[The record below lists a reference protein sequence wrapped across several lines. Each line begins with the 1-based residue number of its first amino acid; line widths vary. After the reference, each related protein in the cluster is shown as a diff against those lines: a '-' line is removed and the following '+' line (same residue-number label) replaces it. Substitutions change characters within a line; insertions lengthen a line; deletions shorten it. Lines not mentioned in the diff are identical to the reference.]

1 MTISAETLPLPTAD
15 VTAPTSRGRLLRELV
30 RTPTTLVALVI
41 VVVFVVCALFAPWIA
56 PHSGSRVSLETRLL
70 PPGWAK
76 GGSWTYPLG
85 TDSLGRDML
94 SRLIYGA
101 RTTMGIGVTVV
112 LLAGTFGTAMGLVA
126 GAAGGRMRAAIMWCT
141 DAQLAFPGLL
151 LILAVV
157 TFLRPS
163 IPVIV
168 AVLSLYG
175 WMIYTRMSNGLVQQ
189 LQDEDFVSAA
199 RMSGCSTRQII
210 LWHFL
215 PNCASALLTQ
225 AVLEL
230 ARVML
235 AEASLSYLGLG
246 VQPPQASWGL
256 MVAENQTYFGTAWWT
271 VIFPGVIL
279 AVLVLSLN
287 IVANWLR
294 LTTDPRHRQQQYVN
308 AARRRSVTRRRKVA

>member
-1 MTISAETLPLPTAD
+1 MTVSAEAGP
-15 VTAPTSRGRLLRELV
+15 VTATEIAAPIPRRGLLRDLL
-30 RTPTTLVALVI
+30 RTPTTLVSSLI
-41 VVVFVVCALFAPWIA
+41 VLIFVVAAVFAPWLA
-56 PHSGSRVSLETRLL
+56 PHSGSHVELIARLL
-70 PPGWAK
+70 PPAWEK

-85 TDSLGRDML
+85 TDALGRDVL

-101 RTTMGIGVTVV
+101 RTTMGIGVSVV
-112 LLAGTFGTAMGLVA
+112 LLSGVFGTAMGLIA
-126 GAAGGRMRAAIMWCT
+126 GAVGGRVRAVIMWCT

-163 IPVIV
+163 IPVII
-168 AVLSLYG
+168 AVLALYG
-175 WMIYTRMSNGLVQQ
+175 WMIYTRMATGLVLQ
-189 LQDEDFVSAA
+189 LREEDFVSAA

-210 LWHFL
+210 MWHFL
-215 PNCASALLTQ
+215 PNCASALMTQ
-225 AVLEL
+225 AVLEM

-271 VIFPGVIL
+271 VIFPGVVL
-279 AVLVLSLN
+279 AVLVLALN

-294 LTTDPRHRQQQYVN
+294 LSTDPRHRQQRYVRM
-308 AARRRSVTRRRKVA
+308 ARRRRGPR